1 MLRPPVTEGLRTL
14 VEGWARGPALVLDD
28 PISLWG
34 GLDPQTGVIVDAHHP
49 QRGARVAGAVL
60 FMPSGRGSSSTSST
74 FLEAVRLRTNPA
86 ALVLAEEDDILI
98 LAAVVARS
106 LYGITVPVGLLG
118 RSLYEVV
125 RSGDDAAVEPRC
137 LIVNRNGSAVLDT
150 TTTVD

>member
-1 MLRPPVTEGLRTL
+1 MLVAGS
-14 VEGWARGPALVLDD
+14 AAGPALVLDD
-28 PISLWG
+28 PLSLWG
-34 GLDPQTGVIVDAHHP
+34 GLDPQTGQIIDSHHP
-49 QRGARVAGAVL
+49 QRGVGVAGVVL
-60 FMPSGRGSSSTSST
+60 FMPSGRGSSSSSST

-106 LYGITVPVGLLG
+106 LYGITVPVGLLR

-125 RSGDDAAVEPRC
+125 RSGDEVAVESRR
-137 LIVNRNGSAVLDT
+137 LVVHRNGSAVLDT